1 MRALR
6 NHGVL
11 AAELRAREPARV
23 LAPLLSI
30 PLHFSRAL
38 KLRLKRCIALS
49 VMPHRGH
56 GARILFGMDIPNPSP
71 PTDRRE
77 FISKAASVV
86 IGGSLVVAPSVA
98 GLCLFLDPLRRKSE
112 SGASVLVANLNSL
125 PENGEPRKFSVL
137 ATRVDAW
144 NRTPNV
150 PVGAVYLQRVADNK
164 VRALNVVC
172 PHAGCFVDYR
182 SANNNYFCPCH
193 NSSFALDGRIQD
205 PRSPSPRGLD
215 ELPVEVR
222 NGADVW
228 VTFQNFQAGVREKI
242 PV

>member
-1 MRALR
+1 
-6 NHGVL
+6 
-11 AAELRAREPARV
+11 
-23 LAPLLSI
+23 
-30 PLHFSRAL
+30 
-38 KLRLKRCIALS
+38 
-49 VMPHRGH
+49 
-56 GARILFGMDIPNPSP
+56 MDKSNASP

-86 IGGSLVVAPSVA
+86 IGGSLVVVPAVA
-98 GLCLFLDPLRRKSE
+98 GMCIFLDPLRRKSE
-112 SGASVLVANLNSL
+112 SGASVLVANFNSL

-150 PVGAVYLQRVADNK
+150 PVGAVYLQRVGEK

-182 SANNNYFCPCH
+182 PANNNYFCPCH
-193 NSSFALDGRIQD
+193 NSSFALDGKIQD
-205 PRSPSPRGLD
+205 PKSPSPRGLD

-222 NGADVW
+222 NGSEVW
-228 VTFQNFQAGVREKI
+228 VTFQNFRAGVHEKI